1 MDQIYIIEGNAS
13 DWREAIFMTSDE
25 LWKHGCVTDDF
36 YNSCIERE
44 EEFPTGLTE
53 NCPVAIPHTTKEKV
67 KKQAICVLRLPKS
80 IKFHRMDDPELEVDV
95 DLVFNLALKDN
106 NQHVIFIARIINM
119 LKRPETIR
127 ELKELPV
134 SQLTEYLQNCIFA

>member
-67 KKQAICVLRLPKS
+67 KKTGHLCAKTAKIHK
-80 IKFHRMDDPELEVDV
+80 I
-95 DLVFNLALKDN
+95 
-106 NQHVIFIARIINM
+106 
-119 LKRPETIR
+119 
-127 ELKELPV
+127 
-134 SQLTEYLQNCIFA
+134 SQNG

>member
-1 MDQIYIIEGNAS
+1 
-13 DWREAIFMTSDE
+13 
-25 LWKHGCVTDDF
+25 
-36 YNSCIERE
+36 
-44 EEFPTGLTE
+44 
-53 NCPVAIPHTTKEKV
+53 
-67 KKQAICVLRLPKS
+67 
-80 IKFHRMDDPELEVDV
+80 MDDPELEVDV